1 MELLLATLTVVA
13 RLLFLFTD
21 GKLFSKCPDEL
32 SEEDDVSD
40 NGIGDDSFKIDFL
53 LSLIE
58 SLVLLHGLLFSD
70 GGGGGGRFS
79 SDSDVMSDDSLNVNL
94 CRSSMAVTNP
104 KLVLGVDGRLSLRLL
119 DESSNLK

>member
-1 MELLLATLTVVA
+1 MELLLDTLTVVA

-21 GKLFSKCPDEL
+21 GKLFSKCPDKL
-32 SEEDDVSD
+32 SEEDVSD
-40 NGIGDDSFKIDFL
+40 NGIGEDSFKIDFL

-94 CRSSMAVTNP
+94 CRSSMAVTKP